1 MIKKNFFIII
11 LAIISSCK
19 TNIDKATN
27 PKETQIIQNEIKPT
41 PYEIIPNQEQADAIN
56 KATEQEIEEI
66 EVQDR
71 IYFGYN
77 SYDLNTEAKKILD
90 TQILWLKS
98 DESVKVILEGH
109 CDERGT
115 REYNIALGEKRA
127 NSVKKYLID
136 NGINESRLKVVSYG
150 KERPAFFGSSEEV
163 LSKNRRAVTVALE

>member
-1 MIKKNFFIII
+1 MIKRKILIIT
-11 LAIISSCK
+11 LALISSCK
-19 TNIDKATN
+19 TNLEKATN

-41 PYEIIPNQEQADAIN
+41 PYEVIPNQEQADAIN

-77 SYDLNTEAKKILD
+77 SYDLNAEAKKILD

-98 DESVKVILEGH
+98 DESIKIILEGH

-127 NSVKKYLID
+127 NSVKKYLIE
-136 NGINESRLKVVSYG
+136 NGINEARLKVVSYG

-163 LSKNRRAVTVALE
+163 LAKNRRAVTVTLE